1 MTDIAPEP
9 AGQKTPQESTD
20 HPLVK
25 KSHMSRAV
33 KALALAGIFAA
44 SAAVPGPV
52 GVPARSVGSAVS
64 DTVGMV
70 YMTHKDDQMYL
81 SDLKLVDPRN
91 DTWQVKALPYS
102 NADWNKEGTLFTMKG
117 SVLNQAWAKVNG
129 QGRFDPNSVA
139 ASIDPKQAEYKV
151 TYYRTGASL
160 FQSGPKEAELLS
172 ATPVPQEPKTVRSGI
187 PFAWPPGTWD
197 KAFTP
202 F

>member
-52 GVPARSVGSAVS
+52 GVPARSVGTAIS
-64 DTVGMV
+64 DTVGMT
-70 YMTHKDDQMYL
+70 YLMHKDDYVFMG
-81 SDLKLVDPRN
+81 DAHMIDARKN
-91 DTWQVKALPYS
+91 TWEVKALPYS
-102 NADWNKEGTLFTMKG
+102 NADWNKEGILFTVKG
-117 SVLNQAWAKVNG
+117 SVLNQAWAKANG
-129 QGRFDPNSVA
+129 HDGFVPDRVTGAIGPN
-139 ASIDPKQAEYKV
+139 QAEYKV
-151 TYYRTGASL
+151 TYYETGASL
-160 FQSGPKEAELLS
+160 LKSGPKEAELL
-172 ATPVPQEPKTVRSGI
+172 AVERVPDAPKTHSGI